1 MLQVQQIKLIVNQI
15 KYVLTKNSDFT
26 VDQSNLNQKVI
37 LFWFIK
43 HEMWQS
49 Q

>member
-43 HEMWQS
+43 HEMQQS